1 MIDQLK
7 ILNPQ
12 ALISIFGKIPKFED
26 AELLEVC
33 LKRDGPTL
41 VIQLMTKENV
51 EHKPKRWNKLDVIY
65 VEISFFTIRNLII
78 ENLGTENIIEH
89 FEISTT
95 SEGSLL
101 KIKCK
106 NQMIVETLFDWAR
119 IEGVTPGLIGLP

>member
-12 ALISIFGKIPKFED
+12 ALISIFGKVPKFED

-41 VIQLMTKENV
+41 VTQLMTKENV
-51 EHKPKRWNKLDVIY
+51 EHKPKRWNKWDVIY
-65 VEISFFTIRNLII
+65 VEISFFTIRNLTIKS
-78 ENLGTENIIEH
+78 LGTENIIEH

>member
-12 ALISIFGKIPKFED
+12 ALISIFGKVPKFED

-41 VIQLMTKENV
+41 VTQLMTKENV
-51 EHKPKRWNKLDVIY
+51 EHKPKRWNNWDVIY
-65 VEISFFTIRNLII
+65 VEISFFTISNLTI

>member
-12 ALISIFGKIPKFED
+12 ALINIFGKVPEFEG
-26 AELLEVC
+26 AELLDVR

-41 VIQLMTKENV
+41 VIQLMTKETV
-51 EHKPKRWNKLDVIY
+51 EHKPKRWNKWDVIY

-78 ENLGTENIIEH
+78 ENLGTENIIDY

-106 NQMIVETLFDWAR
+106 NQMIVESLFDWAR

>member
-12 ALISIFGKIPKFED
+12 TLISIFGKVPKFEE

-41 VIQLMTKENV
+41 VIQLMTNENV
-51 EHKPKRWNKLDVIY
+51 EHKPKRWNKWDVIY
-65 VEISFFTIRNLII
+65 VEISFFTIQNLII
-78 ENLGTENIIEH
+78 ENLGTKNIIEH
-89 FEISTT
+89 FEISTM

-106 NQMIVETLFDWAR
+106 NQMIVESLFDWAR

>member
-12 ALISIFGKIPKFED
+12 ALISIFGKVPKFED

-41 VIQLMTKENV
+41 VTQLMTKENV
-51 EHKPKRWNKLDVIY
+51 EHKPKRWNNWDVIY
-65 VEISFFTIRNLII
+65 VEISFFTIRNLTI
-78 ENLGTENIIEH
+78 ESLGTENIIEH

>member
-7 ILNPQ
+7 ILNPE
-12 ALISIFGKIPKFED
+12 ALISIFGKVPKFED

-41 VIQLMTKENV
+41 VTQLMTKENV
-51 EHKPKRWNKLDVIY
+51 EHKPKRWNNWDVIY
-65 VEISFFTIRNLII
+65 VEISFFTIRNLTI
-78 ENLGTENIIEH
+78 ESLGTENIIEH

-119 IEGVTPGLIGLP
+119 TEGVTPGLIGLP

>member
-12 ALISIFGKIPKFED
+12 ALISIFGKVPKFED

-41 VIQLMTKENV
+41 VTQLMTKENV
-51 EHKPKRWNKLDVIY
+51 EHKPKRWNNWDVIY
-65 VEISFFTIRNLII
+65 VEISFFTIRNLTI
-78 ENLGTENIIEH
+78 ESLGTENIIEH

-106 NQMIVETLFDWAR
+106 NQMIVETLFDWVR

>member
-41 VIQLMTKENV
+41 VIQLMIKENV
-51 EHKPKRWNKLDVIY
+51 EYKPKRWNKWDVIY
-65 VEISFFTIRNLII
+65 VEISFFTIRNLTI
-78 ENLGTENIIEH
+78 ESLGTENIIEH

>member
-12 ALISIFGKIPKFED
+12 ALISIFGKVPKFEE

-41 VIQLMTKENV
+41 VIQLMTNENV

-106 NQMIVETLFDWAR
+106 NQMIVESLFDWAR
-119 IEGVTPGLIGLP
+119 IEGVNPGLIGLP

>member
-12 ALISIFGKIPKFED
+12 ALISIFGKVPKFEE
-26 AELLEVC
+26 AELLEVR

-41 VIQLMTKENV
+41 VIQLMTKETV
-51 EHKPKRWNKLDVIY
+51 EHKPKRWNKWDVIY
-65 VEISFFTIRNLII
+65 VEISFFTIRNLTI
-78 ENLGTENIIEH
+78 ESLGTENIIDY

-106 NQMIVETLFDWAR
+106 NQMIVESLFDWAR

>member
-12 ALISIFGKIPKFED
+12 ALISIFGKVPKFED

-41 VIQLMTKENV
+41 VTQLMTKENV
-51 EHKPKRWNKLDVIY
+51 EHKPKRWNNRDVIY
-65 VEISFFTIRNLII
+65 VEISFFTIRNLTI
-78 ENLGTENIIEH
+78 ESLGTENIIEH

>member
-12 ALISIFGKIPKFED
+12 TLISIFGKVPKFEE

-41 VIQLMTKENV
+41 VIQLMTNENV

-65 VEISFFTIRNLII
+65 VEISFFTIQNLII

-89 FEISTT
+89 FEISTM

-106 NQMIVETLFDWAR
+106 NQMIVESLFDWAR

>member
-12 ALISIFGKIPKFED
+12 ALISIFGRIPKFEE
-26 AELLEVC
+26 AELLDVR

-41 VIQLMTKENV
+41 IIQLMTKETV
-51 EHKPKRWNKLDVIY
+51 EHKPKRWNKWDVIY
-65 VEISFFTIRNLII
+65 VEISFFTIRNLTI
-78 ENLGTENIIEH
+78 ESLGTENIIDY

-106 NQMIVETLFDWAR
+106 NQMIVESLFDWAK

>member
-51 EHKPKRWNKLDVIY
+51 EYKPKRWNKWDVIY
-65 VEISFFTIRNLII
+65 VEISFFTIRNLTI
-78 ENLGTENIIEH
+78 ESLGTENIIEH

>member
-41 VIQLMTKENV
+41 VTQLMTKENV
-51 EHKPKRWNKLDVIY
+51 EHKPKRWNNWDVIY
-65 VEISFFTIRNLII
+65 VEISFFTIRNLTI
-78 ENLGTENIIEH
+78 ESLGTENIIEH